1 MKKKE
6 LLKRIEALEK
16 QLQPHPTAARFK
28 EIADHA
34 NAINDVIQNAPKDE
48 TIYVPDGILERD
60 MEIVNGKMIL
70 WHNEYGWDVH
80 SSDKIS
86 LSKPNQF
93 KLVPCKREDLKA
105 GDVAFV
111 YLNEYNNDIKYELIN
126 LENYMIV
133 TEKGLVYWDCS
144 SGGISVVDYE
154 LNSSHVWYKV
164 VEA

>member
-16 QLQPHPTAARFK
+16 QLQPTAARFK
-28 EIADHA
+28 EIADYA

-48 TIYVPDGILERD
+48 TIYVPDGILESD
-60 MEIVNGKMIL
+60 MEIVNGNMTLFHDEDGWNAISY
-70 WHNEYGWDVH
+70 HNLT
-80 SSDKIS
+80 
-86 LSKPNQF
+86 LSTPNQF

-111 YLNEYNNDIKYELIN
+111 YLNEVNVDVKYEVIN

-154 LNSSHVWYKV
+154 LSSSHVWYKV